1 MIPLRYI
8 DQKYGFILRIP
19 DWWKPY
25 VIVRKWGESGDPA
38 YNVQFLFTYKGA
50 VYTDIFTVSVY
61 RMTLRQWR
69 RQGYDESPLVL
80 VASRN
85 GRLFAYSTPS
95 EPPALFFDEHAE
107 DGFNP
112 KYRRP
117 LNLLRR
123 MINDEVPE
131 MAKAIQF
138 MKDKPRRKLARMD

>member
-8 DQKYGFILRIP
+8 DRKYGFILRIP
-19 DWWKPY
+19 DWWRPY
-25 VIVRKWGESGDPA
+25 VIVRKWRKSGDMA
-38 YNVQFLFTYKGA
+38 YGVQFLFKYKGII
-50 VYTDIFTVSVY
+50 YTDIFTISVY
-61 RMTLRQWR
+61 RMTPKQWR
-69 RQGYDESPLVL
+69 RQGYDDSPLVL

-85 GRLFAYSTPS
+85 GRLFAYSTPE
-95 EPPALFFDEHAE
+95 EPPALFFDENSK

-131 MAKAIQF
+131 IAKGIKFVNRQ
-138 MKDKPRRKLARMD
+138 PRKIKKAR